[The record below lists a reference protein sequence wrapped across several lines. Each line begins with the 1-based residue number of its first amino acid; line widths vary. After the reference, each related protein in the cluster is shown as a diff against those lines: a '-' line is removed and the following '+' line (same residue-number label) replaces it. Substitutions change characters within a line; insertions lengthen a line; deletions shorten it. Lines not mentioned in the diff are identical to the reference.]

1 MNELENYELDE
12 GFVSIDKLYLTL
24 TNNKRVL
31 HLADHAK
38 KRRTRKKNTNRI
50 IDCVFSKHIQ
60 KDNRRT
66 DYEREGEDSTII
78 V

>member
-12 GFVSIDKLYLTL
+12 GFVSIDKLYLML

-38 KRRTRKKNTNRI
+38 KRRTRKK
-50 IDCVFSKHIQ
+50 KY
-60 KDNRRT
+60 K
-66 DYEREGEDSTII
+66 
-78 V
+78 